1 MENQNTAP
9 AGGAT
14 EEQLKAALAEKETL
28 AGQVKQLTADKAALT
43 AERAKLAGQVEQLTA
58 ERAEQDGVIAELQKE
73 LEVARAT
80 KGGKLPVVS
89 HGKDK
94 YQVTSAKFHFGGAVH
109 EAKDLLTNKELVKQL
124 VEAKSGVL
132 EKI

>member
-1 MENQNTAP
+1 MDQTPNTAP
-9 AGGAT
+9 IGAT

-28 AGQVKQLTADKAALT
+28 AGQVKQLASDKATLT
-43 AERAKLAGQVEQLTA
+43 AEQTKLAEQVKELTQ
-58 ERAEQDGVIAELQKE
+58 ERTEQDGVIADLQKE
-73 LEVARAT
+73 LEAAKAT

-109 EAKDLLTNKELVKQL
+109 EAKDLLTNKKLVEQL